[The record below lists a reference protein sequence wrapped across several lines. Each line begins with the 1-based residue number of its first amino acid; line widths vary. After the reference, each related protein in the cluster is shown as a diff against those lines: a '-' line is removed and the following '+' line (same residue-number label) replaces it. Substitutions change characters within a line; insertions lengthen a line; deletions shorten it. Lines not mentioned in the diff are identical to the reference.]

1 MRRVLDR
8 RALNRATLAR
18 QLLLERSAMP
28 VPAAVEHLVGLQAQT
43 PHTWYTGLWTRLHGF
58 EPAHASD
65 LLADGRL
72 VRVASLRST
81 IHLMTGR
88 DALAVRPLVG
98 VVGERMWSSNFRR
111 RLGAEPPL
119 DDIVAE
125 GRRLLCAT
133 PMTFGEL
140 GKHLAV
146 LFPDRDAAA
155 LAQTVRA
162 FETLVQVPPRGLW
175 GRSGKAAHTP
185 ASAWLPDV
193 TATPMTVADL
203 VRRYLGAFG
212 PATVRDVQVWSGL
225 TRLAEVV
232 AQLETVTFTDEAG
245 RELFDLPDAPRPG
258 PDVPAPVRFLY
269 DFDNLLLSH
278 ADRGRV
284 LTDGY
289 FSQPFDNNGPMP
301 AVVLVDGFT
310 AALWRPVIGRG
321 EAVLYV
327 APLTALAG
335 ADRDAVAAEGARLLE
350 FLAPASSAPA
360 SAPASGPASAPAASA
375 LASSAPAASA
385 PAVAARREVRF
396 VDGGW
401 QALLRAA
408 A

>member
-1 MRRVLDR
+1 MTVLDR

-18 QLLLERSAMP
+18 QLLLERAALP
-28 VPAAVEHLVGLQAQT
+28 VPDAVEHLVGLQAQT
-43 PHTWYTGLWTRLHGF
+43 PHTWYTGLWTRLQGF
-58 EPAHASD
+58 APADASD
-65 LLADGRL
+65 LLATGGL
-72 VRVASLRST
+72 VRVASMRST

-111 RLGAEPPL
+111 RLGADPPL
-119 DDIVAE
+119 DEIVAE
-125 GRRLLCAT
+125 GRRVLAET
-133 PMTFGEL
+133 PLTFGEL
-140 GKHLAV
+140 GKRLAAV
-146 LFPDRDAAA
+146 FPDRDPAA

-162 FETLVQVPPRGLW
+162 FETLIQVPPRGLW

-193 TATPMTVADL
+193 AAAPVTVDDL

-232 AQLETVTFTDEAG
+232 ARLDLATFTDAAG

-258 PDVPAPVRFLY
+258 PDAPAPVRYLY

-278 ADRGRV
+278 ADRSRV

-289 FSQPFDNNGPMP
+289 LSQPFDDNGPMP

-310 AALWRPVIGRG
+310 AALWRPVISRAA
-321 EAVLYV
+321 AVLHV
-327 APLTALAG
+327 APLTTLSP
-335 ADRDAVAAEGARLLE
+335 ADRAAVEAEGVRLLE
-350 FLAPASSAPA
+350 FLAPAS
-360 SAPASGPASAPAASA
+360 
-375 LASSAPAASA
+375 
-385 PAVAARREVRF
+385 AARDVRF

-401 QALLRAA
+401 QALLLAA

>member
-1 MRRVLDR
+1 MTRVLDR

-18 QLLLERSAMP
+18 QLLLERATMP
-28 VPAAVEHLVGLQAQT
+28 VPDAVEHLVGLQAQT
-43 PHTWYTGLWTRLHGF
+43 PHTWYTGLWTRLEGF
-58 EPAHASD
+58 APADASD
-65 LLADGRL
+65 LLATGGL
-72 VRVASLRST
+72 VRVAGPRST

-88 DALAVRPLVG
+88 DALAVRPLVA

-111 RLGAEPPL
+111 RLGVDPPL
-119 DDIVAE
+119 DEIVAE
-125 GRRLLCAT
+125 GRRVLTET
-133 PMTFGEL
+133 PLTFGDL
-140 GKHLAV
+140 GKRLAER
-146 LFPDRDAAA
+146 FPDRDPAA

-162 FETLVQVPPRGLW
+162 FETLIQVPPRGLW

-193 TATPMTVADL
+193 AATPLTVDDL

-212 PATVRDVQVWSGL
+212 PATVRDAQVWSGL
-225 TRLAEVV
+225 TRLAEVF
-232 AQLETVTFTDEAG
+232 ARLHDRGETVTLTGEAG
-245 RELFDLPDAPRPG
+245 LALHDLPDAPRPG
-258 PDVPAPVRFLY
+258 PDAPAPVRFLY

-278 ADRGRV
+278 ADRSRV

-289 FSQPFDNNGPMP
+289 LSQPFDNDGPMP

-310 AALWRPVIGRG
+310 AALWRPVIGRT

-327 APLTALAG
+327 APLTELTG

-350 FLAPASSAPA
+350 FLASA
-360 SAPASGPASAPAASA
+360 
-375 LASSAPAASA
+375 
-385 PAVAARREVRF
+385 AVRRDVRFDVRF